1 MSWQDLV
8 LTAASIGFSYALIP
22 QLYRSWKIKKGLV
35 TLQTGIITCTGLF
48 LTCIVLLNVGLFI
61 SSATAFISTLLWY
74 AISMQTVVY
83 GFVGN
88 PLGAKIVLTG
98 VGSSGKTTVLDVLKR
113 RSCAVFGET
122 AREVLEERRKNGK
135 GNNTHDEVM
144 EMEGDM
150 YIRQAVNEKDFEMS
164 RHNVAFFDRSFVDM
178 WVYSLE
184 LMKDL
189 PDCLKDKHYGS
200 VYDEVFVFDPLPY
213 VKDEIRVEGD
223 EENALRIHQDII
235 KAYKKFGYMPIVVP
249 RFSENKEES
258 IRRRVNFI
266 LKTLKKKGYKI

>member
-164 RHNVAFFDRSFVDM
+164 RHNVAFFDRSVVDM

-235 KAYKKFGYMPIVVP
+235 KAYKKFGYRPIVVP

-258 IRRRVNFI
+258 VRRRVNFI

>member
-1 MSWQDLV
+1 
-8 LTAASIGFSYALIP
+8 
-22 QLYRSWKIKKGLV
+22 
-35 TLQTGIITCTGLF
+35 
-48 LTCIVLLNVGLFI
+48 
-61 SSATAFISTLLWY
+61 
-74 AISMQTVVY
+74 
-83 GFVGN
+83 
-88 PLGAKIVLTG
+88 
-98 VGSSGKTTVLDVLKR
+98 
-113 RSCAVFGET
+113 
-122 AREVLEERRKNGK
+122 
-135 GNNTHDEVM
+135 
-144 EMEGDM
+144 MEGDM

-164 RHNVAFFDRSFVDM
+164 RHNVAFFDRSVVDM

-235 KAYKKFGYMPIVVP
+235 KAYKKFGYRPIVVP

>member
-164 RHNVAFFDRSFVDM
+164 RHNVAFFDRSVVDM

-235 KAYKKFGYMPIVVP
+235 KAYKKFGYRPIVVP